1 VRRPVGTLDCGN
13 AVGSED
19 DGRNTARPALTVHTE
34 YSIGDE
40 VEVEMP
46 DGFRIGRVVTILP
59 NYAWS
64 GETKYSIHGREFVTI
79 ASARVMRKTVPNI
92 SK

>member
-1 VRRPVGTLDCGN
+1 MRRPVETLDCGN

-19 DGRNTARPALTVHTE
+19 DGRNTARPALTVHIK
-34 YSIGDE
+34 YNIGDE

-46 DGFRIGRVVTILP
+46 DGSKVGLVVSVLP
-59 NYAWS
+59 NFAWG

-79 ASARVMRKTVPNI
+79 ASARVMRKVDVPNV
-92 SK
+92 